1 MPASAFTI
9 PDMSCQH
16 CVQSITRA
24 IQAADANAQV
34 AADIAQHQI
43 SVSGSTLDTAALQ
56 AIITEVGYS
65 PSPTAQS

>member
-24 IQAADANAQV
+24 IQAVDANAQV
-34 AADIAQHQI
+34 KADIAQHQI
-43 SVSGSTLDTAALQ
+43 NVTGSTLDTVAFQ
-56 AIITEVGYS
+56 AIIAEAGYS
-65 PSPTAQS
+65 PTALA

>member
-24 IQAADANAQV
+24 IQAADAHAQV
-34 AADIAQHQI
+34 EADIAQHQI
-43 SVSGSTLDTAALQ
+43 SVTSTLDTAALQ
-56 AIITEVGYS
+56 AIITEAGYS
-65 PSPTAQS
+65 PSPTAQP